1 MRHRHFRFF
10 AVAVFLLSVQIS
22 NAQNPE
28 RFTQEVDSIVAHN
41 LTVDRSNLI
50 IFTGSSSI
58 RMWRNLQSDFS
69 QHNVVNLGFGGSEMA
84 DLLYYVDKIILQF
97 KPKQIFIYEGDNDI
111 IAGRSTE
118 RILAAAD
125 TILARIRQEL
135 PQAEVVFISPKPS
148 VSRWHLKTKY
158 EAFNKQLQKWIK
170 TKKNV
175 RYADVWTPMLKK
187 NGEVRDDLFL
197 ADKLHMN
204 EKGYAI
210 WTAQLKKYLK

>member
-1 MRHRHFRFF
+1 
-10 AVAVFLLSVQIS
+10 
-22 NAQNPE
+22 
-28 RFTQEVDSIVAHN
+28 
-41 LTVDRSNLI
+41 
-50 IFTGSSSI
+50 
-58 RMWRNLQSDFS
+58 
-69 QHNVVNLGFGGSEMA
+69 MA